1 MQAAGAWCGRQ
12 YRRFIPPPVPAALR
26 IGAAGADD
34 PPARGGGRWAYR
46 GFLAAAVAGL
56 GWGLARFAL
65 LLFRVDLVGWG
76 EILAAAGWSFL
87 RVLAAVALGTAWTVP
102 VGVWIGFNPRL
113 AHRLQPLIQFAA
125 SFPAPMVYPWILL
138 LVLRVGGS
146 LEWGAVPLILLGTQW
161 YILFNV
167 AAAAAAV
174 PADILSAAA
183 LLRLG
188 GWARWRK
195 FILPSVFPGLVTG
208 WITAAGGAWNATI
221 VSEFVHAGGQV
232 YQATGLG
239 ALISRATDVGN
250 FPRLAAAVLV
260 MALVVAGINRF
271 VWRPLQAFANDRC
284 RFGN

>member
-1 MQAAGAWCGRQ
+1 M
-12 YRRFIPPPVPAALR
+12 
-26 IGAAGADD
+26 
-34 PPARGGGRWAYR
+34 
-46 GFLAAAVAGL
+46 
-56 GWGLARFAL
+56 
-65 LLFRVDLVGWG
+65 LFR
-76 EILAAAGWSFL
+76 S
-87 RVLAAVALGTAWTVP
+87 
-102 VGVWIGFNPRL
+102 
-113 AHRLQPLIQFAA
+113 
-125 SFPAPMVYPWILL
+125 
-138 LVLRVGGS
+138 LRVGGS

-232 YQATGLG
+232 YLATGLG
-239 ALISRATDVGN
+239 ALISRATDLGN